1 MKCSIGDNI
10 SPRTAKGRFAC
21 EFLFKKIVLHMDTKA
36 GMSGMNWEVG
46 IDIYTLLTV
55 CLDNE

>member
-36 GMSGMNWEVG
+36 GREEGMAYIHYIHLHFPN
-46 IDIYTLLTV
+46 
-55 CLDNE
+55 N